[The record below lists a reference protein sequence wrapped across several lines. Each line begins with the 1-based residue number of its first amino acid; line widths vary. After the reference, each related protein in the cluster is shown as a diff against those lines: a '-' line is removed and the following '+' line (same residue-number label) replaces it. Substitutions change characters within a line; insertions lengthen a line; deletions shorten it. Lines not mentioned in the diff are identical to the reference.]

1 MTAKTISVRLDP
13 TDVGRLQSQAGRVG
27 VSAGTY
33 ARVLIR
39 AGLDEAQAPTPHARA
54 TKLRALDKRLRAGWP
69 KDAPAM
75 DSVALVREG
84 RDERDSRLSELH
96 LPSTSS

>member
-13 TDVGRLQSQAGRVG
+13 IDVGRLRSEAVRVG
-27 VSAGTY
+27 VSVGTY

-39 AGLDEAQAPTPHARA
+39 AGLDSPTEAPSHSRA
-54 TKLRALDKRLRAGWP
+54 IRLRALDKRLWAGWP
-69 KDAPAM
+69 KGAVVV

-84 RDERDSRLSELH
+84 RDDQELLNTLG
-96 LPSTSS
+96 LPSPES